1 MSAELAALGVAAKEG
16 IEAAE
21 KVKNLE
27 KEVKTLTK
35 ENKQLAENFN
45 SERVS
50 KNLLLGESL
59 IFVVENNWKSLSTI
73 GHITL
78 MIYQVLRKKY
88 YNMVEDMKGK
98 IRVYCRARPMS
109 KSELDRVSFDTVR
122 QVVVG

>member
-16 IEAAE
+16 VEAVE

-27 KEVKTLTK
+27 KEVKSLTK

-50 KNLLLGESL
+50 ENLFFSEPFILVTKNKFCPQLV
-59 IFVVENNWKSLSTI
+59 IAF
-73 GHITL
+73 L
-78 MIYQVLRKKY
+78 MSYQVLRKKY

-109 KSELDRVSFDTVR
+109 KSELDRVSFDTIR
-122 QVVVG
+122 

>member
-50 KNLLLGESL
+50 RNLLLGESL
-59 IFVVENNWKSLSTI
+59 IFVVENN
-73 GHITL
+73 
-78 MIYQVLRKKY
+78 
-88 YNMVEDMKGK
+88 
-98 IRVYCRARPMS
+98 
-109 KSELDRVSFDTVR
+109 
-122 QVVVG
+122 

>member
-59 IFVVENNWKSLSTI
+59 IFVVENN
-73 GHITL
+73 
-78 MIYQVLRKKY
+78 
-88 YNMVEDMKGK
+88 
-98 IRVYCRARPMS
+98 
-109 KSELDRVSFDTVR
+109 
-122 QVVVG
+122 